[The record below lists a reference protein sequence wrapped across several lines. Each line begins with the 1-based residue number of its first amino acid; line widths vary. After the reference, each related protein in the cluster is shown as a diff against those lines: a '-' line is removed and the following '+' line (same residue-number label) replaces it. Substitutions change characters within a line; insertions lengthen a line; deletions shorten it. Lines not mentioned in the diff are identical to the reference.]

1 MELWLRTNPCE
12 QHPQQP
18 ITSITH
24 TLIRYFHTRYLEDN
38 PANLNA
44 MDLWQRNLRMIHQ
57 IGEILDFDSQANTIA
72 DFISLIEAMRE
83 GLSQIDDDFIIPD
96 AQINHLFL
104 TKLKQRPEWK
114 LWAIEK
120 LQDSRLT
127 AVNPTERMSFRELAE
142 LAQQQE
148 KIIRGKQDQEPVSKP
163 ENPVPAP
170 VEAKTR
176 PRASTHNALT
186 QNEIN
191 AFVVHQMNR
200 DGNYLRRT
208 KSARAPAPVKGHAKR
223 PSQEEINAYVVQQM
237 RQDEHKTRSRSN
249 SQPEPRTRS
258 QRPPPPAVA
267 GRCGFCG
274 DPHHQLSHCWRRWRV
289 AVEAPQA
296 SFAPKRVDYKM
307 QAPGQVPTYR
317 SGFTLF

>member
-1 MELWLRTNPCE
+1 
-12 QHPQQP
+12 
-18 ITSITH
+18 
-24 TLIRYFHTRYLEDN
+24 
-38 PANLNA
+38 

-83 GLSQIDDDFIIPD
+83 GLSQIDDDFVIPD
-96 AQINHLFL
+96 AQINNLFL

-114 LWAIEK
+114 LWAIET

-127 AVNPTERMSFRELAE
+127 AIDPTERMSFRELAE
-142 LAQQQE
+142 LATQQE
-148 KIIRGKQDQEPVSKP
+148 KIIRGQHAQIPPTKTTTTTTTT
-163 ENPVPAP
+163 PATTATNSAP
-170 VEAKTR
+170 KAEAPKTR
-176 PRASTHNALT
+176 PRASTTNALT

-191 AFVVHQMNR
+191 AFVVHQMNH
-200 DGNYLRRT
+200 DGNYLRRA
-208 KSARAPAPVKGHAKR
+208 KSARAPPPVAKGHAKR
-223 PSQEEINAYVVQQM
+223 PSQEEINAYVLQQM

-258 QRPPPPAVA
+258 QRPPPAAVA

-274 DPHHQLSHCWRRWRV
+274 DPHHQVSHCWRRWRV

>member
-1 MELWLRTNPCE
+1 
-12 QHPQQP
+12 
-18 ITSITH
+18 
-24 TLIRYFHTRYLEDN
+24 
-38 PANLNA
+38 

-96 AQINHLFL
+96 AQINNLFL

-114 LWAIEK
+114 LWATEK

-127 AVNPTERMSFRELAE
+127 AIDPTERMSFRELVE

-148 KIIRGKQDQEPVSKP
+148 KIIRGQPAQ
-163 ENPVPAP
+163 NPTTTTTTTTTTSSAP
-170 VEAKTR
+170 KTEASKTR
-176 PRASTHNALT
+176 PRASTTNALT

-191 AFVVHQMNR
+191 AFVVHQMNH

-208 KSARAPAPVKGHAKR
+208 KSAKAPAPVKGHAKR
-223 PSQEEINAYVVQQM
+223 PSQEEINAYVLQQM

-258 QRPPPPAVA
+258 QRPPPAAVT
-267 GRCGFCG
+267 GRCRFCG
-274 DPHHQLSHCWRRWRV
+274 DPHHQVSHCWRRWRV

-307 QAPGQVPTYR
+307 QTPGQVPTYR